1 MRSDIAYF
9 SESEPVSMGDEWF
22 EIASTE
28 HFWIRRRFDV
38 LRKLT
43 PAFNWAQLKLAEI
56 GSGTGLLQRQFEDYF
71 GAEIDGFDLNQTALQ
86 NAVTRK
92 SRCIC
97 YNIHAR
103 LDQLRAAYDT
113 IVLFDV
119 IEHIE
124 DDRRFLESALFHLK
138 DSGALIVNVP
148 ASKSLFSAYD
158 RAAGHVR
165 RYEVQ
170 DTNALMKACGLTIT
184 AWTYWGWPLLPLLA
198 VRKRWLKK
206 FTNEEKILQQGFGPR
221 GPLVNTA
228 LRVLACCEPIP
239 QHVAGTSLMLVAR
252 RG

>member
-1 MRSDIAYF
+1 
-9 SESEPVSMGDEWF
+9 MGDKWF

-43 PAFNWAQLKLAEI
+43 PEFNWAQLKLAEI
-56 GSGTGLLQRQFEDYF
+56 GSGTGLVQRQFEDYF

-86 NAVTRK
+86 NAVSRK

-103 LDQLRAAYDT
+103 LEQLRAAYDA

-124 DDRRFLESALFHLK
+124 DDRGFLESALFHLK
-138 DSGALIVNVP
+138 DGGALIINVP

-158 RAAGHVR
+158 RAVGHVR

-170 DTNALMKACGLTIT
+170 DMNALMKACRLTIT
-184 AWTYWGWPLLPLLA
+184 AWTYWGWPLLPLLSI
-198 VRKRWLKK
+198 RKRWLDK
-206 FTNEEKILQQGFGPR
+206 FTDEEKILQGGFGPR
-221 GPLVNTA
+221 GPLMNRGLYA
-228 LRVLACCEPIP
+228 LACCERIP
-239 QHVAGTSLMLVAR
+239 QHVAGISFMLVAR
-252 RG
+252 RS